1 MMDQTGKVWLVGA
14 GPGDPDLITRKGLRL
29 LQSADVIV
37 FDRLAPPELL
47 DEARPD
53 AVLINVGKAP
63 ARQRQSQEHINE
75 VLISRARGGAQIVR
89 LKGGDPLLFGRGGEE
104 ALACHAAGI
113 PFEIVP
119 GVSSACAAPAYAGIP
134 LTQREISSSV
144 TIITGHDLLEEGPA
158 RIDYDA
164 LSQIGGTLV
173 ILMGVKSLPRLQRRL
188 LEAGLNPQTPA
199 AAIEWGSVAGQRVIE
214 APLTRLADTAVA
226 RALRAPA
233 IIVIGEVVRLR
244 RAGMRWF
251 DLPTQVEEQ
260 MGESNALQA
269 ILEGT

>member
-1 MMDQTGKVWLVGA
+1 MMEHTGKVWLVGA

-29 LQSADVIV
+29 LQTADVIM
-37 FDRLAPPELL
+37 FDRLIQPELL
-47 DEARPD
+47 DEALPD
-53 AVLINVGKAP
+53 AVLIDVGKAP
-63 ARQRQSQEHINE
+63 SRQRLSQEHINE
-75 VLISRARGGAQIVR
+75 ILVSRARGGAQVVR

-104 ALACHAAGI
+104 ALACHAAGV

-119 GVSSACAAPAYAGIP
+119 GISSAYAAPAYAGIP

-144 TIITGHDLLEEGPA
+144 TIITGHELLENGPA

-164 LSQIGGTLV
+164 MSRIGGTLV

-188 LEAGLNPQTPA
+188 LEAGFDPQTPA
-199 AAIEWGSVAGQRVIE
+199 AAIEWGSIAGQRVIE
-214 APLTRLADTAVA
+214 APLARLADAA
-226 RALRAPA
+226 LANALRAPA

-251 DLPTQVEEQ
+251 DLPSQFEEP
-260 MGESNALQA
+260 MGECDTLQA
-269 ILEGT
+269 ILEET

>member
-1 MMDQTGKVWLVGA
+1 MDQTGKVWLVGA

-29 LQSADVIV
+29 LRSADVIV

-47 DEARPD
+47 DEARHD
-53 AVLINVGKAP
+53 AVLIDVGKAP
-63 ARQRQSQEHINE
+63 ARQRLSQDHINE
-75 VLISRARGGAQIVR
+75 ILVSRALGGAQVVR

-113 PFEIVP
+113 SFEIVP
-119 GVSSACAAPAYAGIP
+119 GISSAYAAPAYAGIP

-144 TIITGHDLLEEGPA
+144 TIITGHDLLEDGPA

-164 LSQIGGTLV
+164 LSRIGGTLV
-173 ILMGVKSLPRLQRRL
+173 ILMAVRSLPRVQRRL
-188 LEAGLNPQTPA
+188 LEAGLDSQSPA
-199 AAIEWGSVAGQRVIE
+199 AAIEWGSVARQRVIE
-214 APLTRLADTAVA
+214 APLARLADTALA
-226 RALRAPA
+226 QALRPPA

-251 DLPTQVEEQ
+251 DLSTQVEEPL
-260 MGESNALQA
+260 GASDALQA
-269 ILEGT
+269 ILEET